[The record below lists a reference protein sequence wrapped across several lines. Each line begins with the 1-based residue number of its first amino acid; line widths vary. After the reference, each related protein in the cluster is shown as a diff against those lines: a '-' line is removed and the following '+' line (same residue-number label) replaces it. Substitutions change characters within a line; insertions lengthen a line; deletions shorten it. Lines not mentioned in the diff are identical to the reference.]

1 MKDLK
6 NNQLISVI
14 VPVYNA
20 MPYLEDCITSI
31 LQQDYVNIEII
42 FVDDGSTDHSL
53 DFLKEQQKV
62 DSRIR
67 IVHQDNAGA
76 SAARNRGLEEARGEW
91 IAFIDADDI
100 ITKDYLSYLYFLA
113 VKHDCYIASCG
124 YETQMSSGKI
134 IPGDQLLD
142 GIIEVKKQENQSCPI
157 PYTVWHL
164 LISNKLIR
172 ENNIRFDESITYL
185 EDVLFIYEV
194 LFKIG
199 KYVCGSKIGYRRIDH
214 TDSLTNVRYKKENFY
229 KWISSLTARYKI
241 CQITKDYPALFANAI
256 YELAFFC
263 NELKILYKKNLK
275 NEEEIHRLVESYLSY
290 VKKEVFKVSGK
301 QFKKKCLTILCLYFT
316 KIFFILKG
324 TTKGVAD

>member
-20 MPYLEDCITSI
+20 MPYLKDCITSI

-53 DFLKEQQKV
+53 DFLKKQQKV

-142 GIIEVKKQENQSCPI
+142 GIIEVKKQENQSYPI